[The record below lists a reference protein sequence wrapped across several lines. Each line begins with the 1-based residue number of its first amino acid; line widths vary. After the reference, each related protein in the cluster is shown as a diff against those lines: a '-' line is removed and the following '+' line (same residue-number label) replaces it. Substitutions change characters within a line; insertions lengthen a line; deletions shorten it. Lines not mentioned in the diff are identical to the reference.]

1 MNYQSEFESIARAHI
16 KRYGIDDLLNYL
28 AVSDFYES
36 PASTKYHGAYA
47 HGLVMHSINVFNAMV
62 DFMTSIIYRDADY
75 LNRNPTTMESIAIV
89 SLFHDLCKVDKYRL
103 TQKNMKDPD
112 TGEWYQADV
121 YIYNQEQ
128 FRLGHGAASV
138 YTIQKYLKLT
148 DEEAQAIY
156 WHMGAFDISQYSSV
170 YDLGDTYNR
179 NVLAF
184 SLHMADMIATY
195 VDENDELQNKLGQL

>member
-1 MNYQSEFESIARAHI
+1 
-16 KRYGIDDLLNYL
+16 
-28 AVSDFYES
+28 
-36 PASTKYHGAYA
+36 
-47 HGLVMHSINVFNAMV
+47 
-62 DFMTSIIYRDADY
+62 
-75 LNRNPTTMESIAIV
+75 MESIAIV